1 MISLGYA
8 RQQED
13 EVRIT
18 RLSDGTPL
26 TNGVRLDGVLVSRL
40 DFDVQVLSVPHVPE
54 NEMDGLIR
62 YRLRS
67 IYPGNPGET
76 SFDYRLESDGQVR
89 TAVVFIGRKKV
100 LEDYKAAAKQR
111 PICLPYALTKRIARA
126 RKDVRVWFCHPA
138 WVEVSTFRAGL
149 LVSSVVG
156 RREDRPFDFAHFES
170 MEADDNRALP
180 LLLIASQEEIGQLRG
195 HREGSVP
202 SAASQAELLSFG
214 DLESTLRNVDGLFR
228 EKKRTPRLF
237 TPTAR
242 IAGLVLIVAVLT
254 VLVFFKRVWM
264 AESREGALKK
274 TYSVLESQI
283 RRSLDLQKD
292 VDALRAELARI
303 DSARP
308 QDLYLFLSELT
319 GVLGEDV
326 QIRSIQIQ
334 EDGFQIEAVGS
345 NPLRLMEGF
354 RNSALFDAVKLSQV
368 VPDARSGKERFS
380 FSGVFHAR

>member
-1 MISLGYA
+1 
-8 RQQED
+8 
-13 EVRIT
+13 
-18 RLSDGTPL
+18 
-26 TNGVRLDGVLVSRL
+26 
-40 DFDVQVLSVPHVPE
+40 
-54 NEMDGLIR
+54 
-62 YRLRS
+62 
-67 IYPGNPGET
+67 
-76 SFDYRLESDGQVR
+76 
-89 TAVVFIGRKKV
+89 
-100 LEDYKAAAKQR
+100 
-111 PICLPYALTKRIARA
+111 
-126 RKDVRVWFCHPA
+126 
-138 WVEVSTFRAGL
+138 
-149 LVSSVVG
+149 
-156 RREDRPFDFAHFES
+156 
-170 MEADDNRALP
+170 
-180 LLLIASQEEIGQLRG
+180 
-195 HREGSVP
+195 
-202 SAASQAELLSFG
+202 
-214 DLESTLRNVDGLFR
+214 
-228 EKKRTPRLF
+228 
-237 TPTAR
+237 
-242 IAGLVLIVAVLT
+242 
-254 VLVFFKRVWM
+254 M

-283 RRSLDLQKD
+283 RRTLDLQKD